1 MLITLEVIGMTSFCC
16 SRQFIGNLQS
26 GVLFSG
32 IALNVGG
39 KFAKREEGSPDLVAS
54 KFLGKFETFK
64 HRARSRSLSSAE
76 AFLCRREAGEKEK
89 EIAFTL
95 ILKKTMYSTTVKP
108 VYNLCEI
115 PR

>member
-39 KFAKREEGSPDLVAS
+39 KFAKREEGSPDL
-54 KFLGKFETFK
+54 
-64 HRARSRSLSSAE
+64 
-76 AFLCRREAGEKEK
+76 CRREAGEKEK